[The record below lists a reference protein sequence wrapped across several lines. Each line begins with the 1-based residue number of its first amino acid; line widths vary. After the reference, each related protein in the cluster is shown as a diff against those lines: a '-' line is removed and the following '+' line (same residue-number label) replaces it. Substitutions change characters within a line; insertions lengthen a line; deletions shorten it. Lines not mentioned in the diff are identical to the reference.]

1 MDLESWIIELLT
13 DIKKASLN
21 NENFDLHLES
31 PMVKEI
37 AEQYDEIKWIE
48 IY

>member
-1 MDLESWIIELLT
+1 MNLESWVVELLN

-37 AEQYDEIKWIE
+37 VEAYDKVTWIE

>member
-1 MDLESWIIELLT
+1 MELESWVIELLT

-37 AEQYDEIKWIE
+37 AKQYDEIKWIE